1 MDQAETLRKL
11 KSERLKRNK
20 GLMKKIAITS
30 GKGGVGK
37 TNVVINLAIAL
48 QRMKK
53 KITIFD
59 ADLGLANIDILLGLT
74 PKYNIVNLISDNF
87 PIEKIMIEGPSG
99 IKIIPASS
107 GIQEITNL
115 DPFQEEKLLQELA
128 KVEDFTDILLIDTAA
143 GISNLVLSFLL
154 SSEEIVLV
162 TNSEPTSIVDAYAVV
177 KVVSKYDMEKP
188 ISVIVNSVRSNE
200 EGEIVYNQLKTTVD
214 RFLGRDIS
222 LLGFLPYDESVIES
236 VKRQEAVLEA
246 FPKSEV
252 SRAFSNL
259 SRILLN
265 KLSWVKPTER
275 SDESWKK
282 MLNLSENEK

>member
-11 KSERLKRNK
+11 KNEKLKKGNSE
-20 GLMKKIAITS
+20 MKKIAITS

-48 QRMKK
+48 QKRKK
-53 KITIFD
+53 NITIFD
-59 ADLGLANIDILLGLT
+59 ADLGLANIDILLGLA
-74 PKYNIVNLISDNF
+74 PKYNIVNLISDNY

-115 DPFQEEKLLQELA
+115 DPFQEERLIQELSNIE
-128 KVEDFTDILLIDTAA
+128 KFTDILLIDTAA
-143 GISNLVLSFLL
+143 GISDLVLSFLM
-154 SSEEIVLV
+154 SSEEIILV

-200 EGEIVYNQLKTTVD
+200 EGEMVYNQLKNAVD
-214 RFLGRDIS
+214 KFLGRDIS
-222 LLGFLPYDESVIES
+222 LLGFLPYDKSVVES
-236 VKRQEAVLEA
+236 VKIQKAVLEA
-246 FPKSEV
+246 FPESEI

-265 KLSWVKPTER
+265 KLSWTRTKEE
-275 SDESWKK
+275 SKESWKK
-282 MLNLSENEK
+282 ILNFKESEK

>member
-11 KSERLKRNK
+11 KSERLKKNN

-48 QRMKK
+48 QRRKK
-53 KITIFD
+53 RITIFD
-59 ADLGLANIDILLGLT
+59 ADLGLANIDILLGLA
-74 PKYNIVNLISDNF
+74 PKYNIVNLISDDF
-87 PIEKIMIEGPSG
+87 PIEKILIEGPGG

-115 DPFQEEKLLQELA
+115 DPYQEEKLLSELS
-128 KVEDFTDILLIDTAA
+128 KVAEFTDILLIDTAA

-154 SSEEIVLV
+154 SSEEIILV

-177 KVVSKYDMEKP
+177 KVVSKYDLEKP
-188 ISVIVNSVRSNE
+188 ISVIVNSVRSEE
-200 EGEIVYNQLKTTVD
+200 EGKTVFNQLRTTVD
-214 RFLGRDIS
+214 RFLGREIS
-222 LLGFLPYDESVIES
+222 LLGFLPYDKV
-236 VKRQEAVLEA
+236 VLEA
-246 FPKSEV
+246 VKTQKAVVEAFPESEI

-265 KLSWVKPTER
+265 KLSWVTPDEGNN
-275 SDESWKK
+275 ESWKK
-282 MLNLSENEK
+282 MLSLSENEK

>member
-11 KSERLKRNK
+11 KSERLKRKK

-59 ADLGLANIDILLGLT
+59 ADLGLANIDILLGLA
-74 PKYNIVNLISDNF
+74 PKYNIVNLISDDF

-115 DPFQEEKLLQELA
+115 DPFQEEKLIQELA

-265 KLSWVKPTER
+265 KLSWVKPTEG

>member
-1 MDQAETLRKL
+1 MDQAETLRKI
-11 KSERLKRNK
+11 KKERIKKR
-20 GLMKKIAITS
+20 GVSMKKIAITS

-48 QRMKK
+48 QRRKK

-74 PKYNIVNLISDNF
+74 PKYNIVNLISDNL
-87 PIEKIMIEGPSG
+87 PIEKIMVDGPEG

-115 DPFQEEKLLQELA
+115 DPYQEERLVQELSNIE
-128 KVEDFTDILLIDTAA
+128 KFTDILLIDTAA
-143 GISNLVLSFLL
+143 GISDLVLSFLM
-154 SSEEIVLV
+154 SSEEIILV

-188 ISVIVNSVRSNE
+188 ISVVVNSVKTQE
-200 EGEIVYNQLKTTVD
+200 EGEKVYNQLKNAVD
-214 RFLGRDIS
+214 RFIGREIN
-222 LLGFLPYDESVIES
+222 LLGFLPYDKAV
-236 VKRQEAVLEA
+236 VEAVKMQRAVTEA
-246 FPKSEV
+246 FPESEI

-259 SRILLN
+259 SRIVLN
-265 KLSWVKPTER
+265 KLTWRKSEENNAET
-275 SDESWKK
+275 WKK
-282 MLNLSENEK
+282 MLNFNESEK